1 MERVQ
6 IKRQIPC
13 IATKFMQSSEKK
25 QRTHTHTSVQS
36 PFETLTI
43 QHALYQSHLSWR
55 VNIFYCCF
63 CLCWSRCV
71 CFFVLLV
78 AGLLFVI
85 WRVHKP
91 LLECVSKRKSDCKK
105 NSIRGLTPHLP
116 FKWQLYFY
124 GFAHSF
130 FCCCFLFDHK
140 LINNNKKNHTHFS
153 SLFMYAVIWCIFT
166 TLIVVSMR
174 NYSKLSWKLND
185 EWRLKYTTTTPIA
198 TVVLQIPNKVCE
210 SLNRNPR
217 ENKTHFDLMSSEDK
231 NRSR

>member
-1 MERVQ
+1 MYSNKVYAEQR
-6 IKRQIPC
+6 
-13 IATKFMQSSEKK
+13 KK

-91 LLECVSKRKSDCKK
+91 LLECVSKRKSGCKK
-105 NSIRGLTPHLP
+105 TAFAALLHIYHLNGNYIFMVLRIVFFVVAFFSTTNSSIIIKKITHIFPLFLCMLSFGAFLP
-116 FKWQLYFY
+116 LWL
-124 GFAHSF
+124 SF
-130 FCCCFLFDHK
+130 QWEIIQNCH
-140 LINNNKKNHTHFS
+140 
-153 SLFMYAVIWCIFT
+153 
-166 TLIVVSMR
+166 
-174 NYSKLSWKLND
+174 
-185 EWRLKYTTTTPIA
+185 
-198 TVVLQIPNKVCE
+198 E
-210 SLNRNPR
+210 S
-217 ENKTHFDLMSSEDK
+217 
-231 NRSR
+231 

>member
-43 QHALYQSHLSWR
+43 QHAFYQSHLSWR

-91 LLECVSKRKSDCKK
+91 LLECVSKRKSGCKK
-105 NSIRGLTPHLP
+105 TAFAALLHIYHLNGNYIFMVLRIVFFVVAFFSTTNSSIIIKKITHIFPLFLCMLSFGAFLP
-116 FKWQLYFY
+116 FWL
-124 GFAHSF
+124 SF
-130 FCCCFLFDHK
+130 QWEIIQNCH
-140 LINNNKKNHTHFS
+140 
-153 SLFMYAVIWCIFT
+153 
-166 TLIVVSMR
+166 
-174 NYSKLSWKLND
+174 
-185 EWRLKYTTTTPIA
+185 
-198 TVVLQIPNKVCE
+198 E
-210 SLNRNPR
+210 S
-217 ENKTHFDLMSSEDK
+217 
-231 NRSR
+231 

>member
-1 MERVQ
+1 MYSNKVYAEQR
-6 IKRQIPC
+6 
-13 IATKFMQSSEKK
+13 KK

-63 CLCWSRCV
+63 CFCWSRCV

-91 LLECVSKRKSDCKK
+91 LLECVSKRKSGCKK
-105 NSIRGLTPHLP
+105 TAFAALLHIYHLNGNYI
-116 FKWQLYFY
+116 FMVLRIV
-124 GFAHSF
+124 F

-140 LINNNKKNHTHFS
+140 LINNNKKKSHTFFLSFYVCCHLVHFYHS
-153 SLFMYAVIWCIFT
+153 DCRFNEKLFKIVMKAKRRMKTVIHNNNTHCYSCLT
-166 TLIVVSMR
+166 NSEQGMR
-174 NYSKLSWKLND
+174 KL
-185 EWRLKYTTTTPIA
+185 E
-198 TVVLQIPNKVCE
+198 
-210 SLNRNPR
+210 
-217 ENKTHFDLMSSEDK
+217 
-231 NRSR
+231 

>member
-63 CLCWSRCV
+63 CFCWSRCV

-140 LINNNKKNHTHFS
+140 LINNNKKKSHTFFLSFYVCCHLVHFYHS
-153 SLFMYAVIWCIFT
+153 DCRFNEKLFK
-166 TLIVVSMR
+166 IVMKAKRRMKTEIHNNNTHCYSCLTNSEQGMR
-174 NYSKLSWKLND
+174 KL
-185 EWRLKYTTTTPIA
+185 E
-198 TVVLQIPNKVCE
+198 
-210 SLNRNPR
+210 
-217 ENKTHFDLMSSEDK
+217 
-231 NRSR
+231 